1 MKANEVAPFNPLR
14 DADLRGRNDF
24 DYSRLGLSSSIC
36 AGLERALIAELGHT
50 ALDTQKRAF
59 YGLRLLAQSL
69 HDAGLTAREILPAEV
84 GHIFTRWLDTSDRQS
99 SAQWYLRTV
108 IRLLKWCQ
116 RNIPEIMSERATFVL
131 PRIRDYSSSE
141 HQSIGEDMLKR
152 ILEACYDDIEA
163 AEAIC
168 RRGRRLRTGQ
178 GLFSDETQIHELVRE
193 LLVIGEGFLPTQ
205 RVIHRSGHS
214 YARRIDE
221 IGGQRATTDLLWPS
235 PRSIF
240 PFYLAILIQV
250 SGNPE
255 PVRLMKRECIRPHP
269 LRSDLEFLVWEKMRS
284 FKEQHAEFPKGKA
297 WSAPNLV
304 RRLRAMT
311 DEIVGMATPED
322 RERLFVC
329 HYGKERVT
337 KVLSPHVHHL
347 LSEFIEKHGFSKFTL
362 KDLRPATAKLLH
374 RAGKSIEVAQ
384 RRLNHRSV
392 RTSTIYSDLDSL
404 AGEHEGTVFRF
415 QGKLIKL
422 SLDSMKSAE
431 AEKKRKTGA
440 PDGADTVFGFRCED
454 PLAGIAPGSRQGEPC
469 LHFEGCATCPGSI
482 VPLDDV
488 RVVAR
493 LLESYNALNE
503 AKERATRERWLK
515 RYNLLYENTRII
527 ILQDILP
534 AVHPK
539 IIELANTLV
548 QSRLVPH
555 LE

>member
-1 MKANEVAPFNPLR
+1 MKAKAGPLSNPPR
-14 DADLRGRNDF
+14 DANLRGRNDF

-36 AGLERALIAELGHT
+36 AGLQRAMVAELGHT

-59 YGLRLLAQSL
+59 YGLRLLAESL
-69 HDAGLTAREILPAEV
+69 RDAGLTTREIFPADV
-84 GHIFTRWLDTSDRQS
+84 GHIFTRWLDASNRQS

-116 RNIPEIMSERATFVL
+116 RNTPEIMSERATFVL
-131 PRIRDYSSSE
+131 TRIRSPSSAE
-141 HQSIGEDMLKR
+141 HQSIAEDMIKR
-152 ILEACYDDIEA
+152 ILKACYDDIEG
-163 AEAIC
+163 AEAMC
-168 RRGRRLRTGQ
+168 HRGRRLRTGE
-178 GLFSDETQIHELVRE
+178 GLLPDETQIHELVRE

-205 RVIHRSGHS
+205 RLIHRSGHS

-255 PVRLMKRECIRPHP
+255 SVRLMKRECIRSHP
-269 LRSDLEFLVWEKMRS
+269 LRSDLEFLVWEKGRS
-284 FKEQHAEFPKGKA
+284 FKEQHAEFPKDKA

-311 DEIVGMATPED
+311 DELVGIAIPED
-322 RERLFVC
+322 RERLFIC

-337 KVLSPHVHHL
+337 KVISREMCHL
-347 LSEFIEKHGFSKFTL
+347 LDEFIERHGFSRFTL
-362 KDLRPATAKLLH
+362 KDLRPATAKLFH
-374 RAGKSIEVAQ
+374 RAGKSIEVVQ
-384 RRLNHRSV
+384 QRLNHGSV
-392 RTSTIYSDLDSL
+392 RTSTIYSGLDSL
-404 AGEHEGTVFRF
+404 ADEHESTVFRF

-422 SLDSMKSAE
+422 GLDSLKPA
-431 AEKKRKTGA
+431 KDIKRRKTRA
-440 PDGADTVFGFRCED
+440 SDGADTVFGFRCVD
-454 PLAGIAPGSRQGEPC
+454 PLAGIAPGSRRGEPC
-469 LHFEGCATCPGSI
+469 LHFEGCATCPGSV

-503 AKERATRERWLK
+503 ARERATKERWLK
-515 RYNLLYENTRII
+515 RYNMLYENTRVI

-539 IIELANTLV
+539 IIELAKTLV

>member
-1 MKANEVAPFNPLR
+1 MKVKEIASVNSSGDAN
-14 DADLRGRNDF
+14 LRGRNDF
-24 DYSRLGLSSSIC
+24 DYARLGLSSLIC
-36 AGLERALIAELGHT
+36 AGLQRALIAEFGHT

-59 YGLRLLAQSL
+59 YGLRLFAQSL
-69 HDAGLTAREILPAEV
+69 HDAGVTAHEILPAKA
-84 GHIFTRWLDTSDRQS
+84 GQIFTRWLDRSDRQS

-116 RNIPEIMSERATFVL
+116 RNTPEIMSERAAFVL
-131 PRIRDYSSSE
+131 TRIRDSSSTE
-141 HQSIGEDMLKR
+141 HQSIGEDVLKR
-152 ILEACYDDIEA
+152 ILESCYADIEA
-163 AEAIC
+163 AEEMC

-178 GLFSDETQIHELVRE
+178 GLLPDETPIHDLIRE
-193 LLVIGEGFLPTQ
+193 LLVIGEGVLPSQ
-205 RVIHRSGHS
+205 RLIHRSGHA

-250 SGNPE
+250 SGNAE
-255 PVRLMKRECIRPHP
+255 PVRLMKRDCIRPHP
-269 LRSDLEFLVWEKMRS
+269 LRLDLEFLVWEKMRS
-284 FKEQHAEFPKGKA
+284 FKEQHAEFPQGKA

-311 DEIVGMATPED
+311 DEIVDMAAPED
-322 RERLFVC
+322 RGRLFIC

-337 KVLSPHVHHL
+337 KVLSPHVHQL
-347 LSEFIEKHGFSKFTL
+347 LYDFIEKHGLSKFTL
-362 KDLRPATAKLLH
+362 NDLRPATAKLLH
-374 RAGKSIEVAQ
+374 RAGKSIEVVQ
-384 RRLNHRSV
+384 RRLNHKSV
-392 RTSTIYSDLDSL
+392 RTSAIYSDLESL
-404 AGEHEGTVFRF
+404 GDEHESTVFRF

-422 SLDSMKSAE
+422 SLDSMKPADNG
-431 AEKKRKTGA
+431 KRKETKA

-454 PLAGIAPGSRQGEPC
+454 PLAGIAPGSRRGETC
-469 LHFEGCATCPGSI
+469 MHFEGCATCPGSI
-482 VPLDDV
+482 VLLDDV
-488 RVVAR
+488 NVVAR

-503 AKERATRERWLK
+503 AKERATREGWVK
-515 RYNLLYENTRII
+515 RYNMLYENTRII

-539 IIELANTLV
+539 VIELAKTLV
-548 QSRLVPH
+548 QSRLVPY